1 MKLLLYYLELL
12 LFPCIIFSLRICF
25 MRRSQIIYMLI
36 YIYLYIKVYN
46 YNITWNNKSLYGYI
60 YILSFYYMVKF
71 EYNFL
76 IISRNNKEIL
86 IIMH

>member
-1 MKLLLYYLELL
+1 MYYISY
-12 LFPCIIFSLRICF
+12 F
-25 MRRSQIIYMLI
+25 
-36 YIYLYIKVYN
+36 VYN
-46 YNITWNNKSLYGYI
+46 FQSFCFYHFFKNNFYYFPVYSYNITWNNKSLYGYI